1 MKRNISLWQ
10 TMGFGITVLCG
21 TLMHFLYDFTGEN
34 PFAAAISAVNESTW
48 EHMKLF
54 FIPAF
59 IFAIVQRRFF
69 PQQKDFWC
77 VKLIGIALGL
87 ILIPVLFYTYNGAL
101 GTSPD
106 WVNIGIFIVSSAA
119 AFYVETRLFK
129 SASIRCSADYLG
141 FVLLLLLAALF
152 LFFTY
157 FPPKLPLFQDPT
169 NGSFGI

>member
-10 TMGFGITVLCG
+10 AMGFGITVLLG
-21 TLMHFLYDFTGEN
+21 TLLHFLYDISGGGSFI
-34 PFAAAISAVNESTW
+34 AAISAVNESTW

-59 IFAIVQRRFF
+59 IFATVQRRFF

-77 VKLIGIALGL
+77 VKLIGITLGL
-87 ILIPVLFYTYNGAL
+87 ALIPVLFYTYNGAL
-101 GTSPD
+101 GASPD
-106 WVNIGIFIVSSAA
+106 WVNIGIFILSSAA
-119 AFYVETRLFK
+119 AFYVENRLFK
-129 SASIRCSADYLG
+129 NADLRCSADYAA
-141 FVLLLLLAALF
+141 FALLLLLAALF